1 MAARVCA
8 QRPTADTNAAEVFPR
23 RHGRIAGVPV
33 DISRTGYTGDLGY
46 ENLDAER
53 TGGDVW
59 DALMA
64 AGQAF
69 ELEAGRML
77 ALDVAR
83 TEAGLLLLDV
93 DYVGS
98 RKALIPSQ
106 RYSPYEMGLS
116 RLVSLDKGPFVGRA
130 ALVEER
136 RRVPRRQSS
145 VSKSSG
151 PRSRRSTRKED

>member
-1 MAARVCA
+1 M
-8 QRPTADTNAAEVFPR
+8 
-23 RHGRIAGVPV
+23 HGRIAGVPV

-46 ENLDAER
+46 EIWIPRER
-53 TGGDVW
+53 AVRVW
-59 DALMA
+59 DALMS

-69 ELEAGRML
+69 DLKPVGML

-106 RYSPYEMGLS
+106 RYSP
-116 RLVSLDKGPFVGRA
+116 
-130 ALVEER
+130 
-136 RRVPRRQSS
+136 
-145 VSKSSG
+145 
-151 PRSRRSTRKED
+151 